1 MKNLIAQYGG
11 LKKELYV
18 LFVGRLVTAMG
29 SFVWPILTFFLTAK
43 LGISDGG
50 ATMLIATAS
59 ILIMPAAI
67 LGGKLADKYS
77 RKRIIIFF
85 DCATFALYTLAALM
99 PISYMSAV
107 LIFFASVFQN
117 IEAPAYD
124 ALYADFS
131 ASSQRDKAYSLSY
144 LGFNLG
150 YIVGASAAGLLF
162 EHHVRLAFFL
172 NGLAVIISTLL
183 IGLFVNMKNAVTAD
197 AGDMQASYSE
207 YEMPVDEKITVLQ
220 LLRDRKVVVWMLL
233 LGCFASLP
241 NNVLGVILPLQL
253 KADMG
258 EKGAAIF
265 GYLNSLNG
273 LVVIAFTPVL
283 TALLRRFTE
292 IPKAAASLLLYIAG
306 VALFAINSFVGLLF
320 VGMFIFTLGEVVNV
334 LGTNPYTSRRVPA
347 SHRGRVGGIVSV
359 LYALFG
365 SLTQYMVSFVLI
377 ASNSNYRLV
386 WQIIIGCGMAAVLM
400 YGLLYAPDKKRF
412 PLLYKKES

>member
-1 MKNLIAQYGG
+1 MNKLIAQYRG

-18 LFVGRLVTAMG
+18 LFFGRLVTAMG
-29 SFVWPILTFFLTAK
+29 SFVWPMLTFFLTTK
-43 LGISDGG
+43 LGISDGN
-50 ATMLIATAS
+50 TTLLLATAN
-59 ILIMPAAI
+59 ILALPAAI

-85 DCATFALYTLAALM
+85 DCATFAFYSLAAIL
-99 PISYMSAV
+99 PISYTTAA
-107 LIFFASVFQN
+107 LIFVAALFQTM
-117 IEAPAYD
+117 ESPAYD
-124 ALYADFS
+124 ALNADLS

-162 EHHVRLAFFL
+162 VNHVRLAFFL
-172 NGLAVIISTLL
+172 NGLAIFISTML
-183 IGLFVNMKNAVTAD
+183 IAFFVKMENAVTAD
-197 AGDMQASYSE
+197 EKELETAYSE
-207 YEMPVDEKITVLQ
+207 YEQPVDEKFSVLQ
-220 LLRDRKVVVWMLL
+220 VLADRKVVVWMLL

-253 KADMG
+253 KASMG
-258 EKGAAIF
+258 EQGAAIF

-273 LVVIAFTPVL
+273 FVVIAFTPVL

-292 IPKAAASLLLYIAG
+292 IPKAAGSLLLFLTG
-306 VALFAINSFVGLLF
+306 VAFFATDSFVWLLF

-359 LYALFG
+359 LHTVFG

-377 ASNSNYRLV
+377 VSNSNYRLV
-386 WQIIIGCGMAAVLM
+386 WMIIIGCGLAAVLM
-400 YGLLYAPDKKRF
+400 YTLLYHPDKKRF
-412 PLLYKKES
+412 PLLYGK